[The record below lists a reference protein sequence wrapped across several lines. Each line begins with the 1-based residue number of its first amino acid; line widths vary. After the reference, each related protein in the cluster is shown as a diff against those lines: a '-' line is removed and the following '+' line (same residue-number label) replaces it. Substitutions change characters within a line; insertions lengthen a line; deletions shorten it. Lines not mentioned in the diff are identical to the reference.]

1 MIENRIFVKNTFM
14 LQHASATGILRTLL
28 IILLVYYG
36 VKIITRIFAPLLLR
50 YVAKKAAQRF
60 GAPRGEFQRKPHNT
74 TKREGEVTIEKMP
87 NIKTSNKKVGEYVD
101 YEEID

>member
-1 MIENRIFVKNTFM
+1 M
-14 LQHASATGILRTLL
+14 LQYASAVGILRTLL

-36 VKIITRIFAPLLLR
+36 IKIITRILAPLLLR

-60 GAPRGEFQRKPHNT
+60 GGTHGEFQKQQQAP
-74 TKREGEVTIEKMP
+74 TKKEGEVTIEKIP